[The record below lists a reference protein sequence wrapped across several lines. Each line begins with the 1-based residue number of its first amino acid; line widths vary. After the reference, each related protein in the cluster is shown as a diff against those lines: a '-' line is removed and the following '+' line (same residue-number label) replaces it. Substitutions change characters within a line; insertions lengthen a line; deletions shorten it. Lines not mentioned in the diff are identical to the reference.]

1 MRILIAEDDDATRK
15 GISMFLRKE
24 GYEVASASSG
34 LEALSYLGKERV
46 DLIISDIRM
55 PGMDGLA
62 LLERLRVDAMQIPA
76 IMMTAYATVE
86 QAVKALQSGA
96 EDYLTKPLNL
106 EELLVRIRRVE
117 SRLSL
122 IRENRTLKD
131 RLQRLESPSMV
142 GAGKSIQ
149 QVHKAIARLGDD
161 PDVPVVIYGES
172 GTGKEL
178 VARLIHCQSLRSE
191 QPFVDISCAAMSDEL
206 LESELFGYKKGAFT
220 GAYRDK
226 QGLLQAAHRGTLFLD
241 EVSEMSLRM
250 QSRLLRFLQEHTVLP
265 VGATSTTSVDTRV
278 IGASNKKLQDLVK
291 DGKFREDLYYRLNV
305 VEIHLPPLRERTEDI
320 PLLVRHFIEKYSGSR
335 TQKQLSLDAYT
346 CFEKYMWPGNVRELE
361 NMIRALIVQC
371 ETDEISLSDLPVR
384 VRQPQENRAR
394 AGDWSEMSYQS
405 ALHAVVAGFE
415 EEFLRH
421 HLTKNQGNITKTAD
435 SIGLSRVALHKKIKQ
450 HLIDL

>member
-1 MRILIAEDDDATRK
+1 MRILLAEDEDAARK
-15 GISMFLRKE
+15 GIILFLRGE
-24 GYEVASASSG
+24 GYEVTPVSGG
-34 LEALSYLGKERV
+34 LEALSCLGRERY

-62 LLERLRVDAMQIPA
+62 LLERLRADAVPIPA
-76 IMMTAYATVE
+76 IMMTAFATVE

-96 EDYLTKPLNL
+96 DDYLTKPLNL

-117 SRLSL
+117 SRISL
-122 IRENRTLKD
+122 IRENRKLKD
-131 RLQRLESPSMV
+131 RLQRLESPRMV
-142 GAGKSIQ
+142 GEGKSIQ
-149 QVHKAIARLGDD
+149 EVYKAIARLGDD

-191 QPFVDISCAAMSDEL
+191 QPFVDISCAAMPDEL
-206 LESELFGYKKGAFT
+206 LESELFGYRKGAFT

-226 QGLLQAAHRGTLFLD
+226 TGLLQAAHHGTLFLD

-265 VGATSTTSVDTRV
+265 VGATSTTAVDTRV
-278 IGASNKKLQDLVK
+278 LGASNKKLQDMVK
-291 DGKFREDLYYRLNV
+291 EGKFREDLYYRLNV

-320 PLLVRHFIEKYSGSR
+320 PLLVRHFIEKYSGNR
-335 TQKQLSLDAYT
+335 VPKQLSREAYS
-346 CFEKYMWPGNVRELE
+346 CLEKYSWPGNVRELE
-361 NMIRALIVQC
+361 NMIRALMVQC
-371 ETDEISLSDLPVR
+371 ETDEVLLGDLPER
-384 VRQPQENRAR
+384 ARQTQENRLR
-394 AGDWSEMSYQS
+394 AGDLSKLSYQS
-405 ALHAVVAGFE
+405 ALRAVVADFE

-435 SIGLSRVALHKKIKQ
+435 SIGLSRAALHKKIKQ
-450 HLIDL
+450 YLIDA